1 MRLLKTAI
9 HPEVSR
15 DSDKILHRRACRAII
30 LEGENIL
37 LLHTRRYDDY
47 TLPGGGVDAGE
58 SLEQGLIRELQ
69 EETGARNIQ
78 NIQPFGH
85 YAEFRPWYRD
95 DCDVMHMDSYCFRCE
110 IDAEL
115 GPNQLEP
122 HELQNGMTPLWINIH
137 KALAHNEHT
146 YANSAKKGLSL
157 EREIYLLKRIRDE
170 LLTSQ
175 SATPDG

>member
-1 MRLLKTAI
+1 MTMRLLKTAT
-9 HPEVSR
+9 HPEVSAR
-15 DSDKILHRRACRAII
+15 GDNTVHRRACRAII

-37 LLHTRRYDDY
+37 LLYTRRYDDY

-58 SLEQGLIRELQ
+58 ALEDGLIRELQ
-69 EETGARNIQ
+69 EETGAHNIQ
-78 NIQPFGH
+78 NITPFGR
-85 YAEFRPWYRD
+85 YEEFRPWHRD
-95 DCDVMHMDSYCFRCE
+95 GYDVMHMDSYCFRCQ

-115 GPNQLEP
+115 GPNRLEP

-137 KALAHNEHT
+137 EALAHNEHT

-170 LLTSQ
+170 LLP
-175 SATPDG
+175 A